1 MRNMMTRKYG
11 TSRLPE
17 THRRCCRVVWP
28 LPENRPSPRGHA
40 VSSQPFMVRHRCGF
54 HRNPLWSDIGAVER
68 TILQRA
74 AAVLCGRIK
83 AKRVE
88 CFAKFCARRQP
99 WTENARS
106 RDGRPPFW
114 ERPGRAL
121 PNPEEYPVPRN

>member
-1 MRNMMTRKYG
+1 MRASHLDDEG
-11 TSRLPE
+11 ALDLIPG
-17 THRRCCRVVWP
+17 
-28 LPENRPSPRGHA
+28 LGARGPVITA
-40 VSSQPFMVRHRCGF
+40 
-54 HRNPLWSDIGAVER
+54 
-68 TILQRA
+68 
-74 AAVLCGRIK
+74 IK